1 MCGLITYRVNGDEC
15 EIITLDSTIQGYGIG
30 TELIN
35 KVIEIAELRKCRR
48 VWLITTNDNIDAIKF
63 YQKRKFDLIN
73 IHKNMVLEARK
84 IKPQIP
90 QYGYYGIEI
99 KHELEFEYNLRI

>member
-1 MCGLITYRVNGDEC
+1 MCGLITYKISDDEC
-15 EIITLDSTIQGYGIG
+15 EIITLDSTSEGCGIG

-35 KVIEIAELRKCRR
+35 RVVGIAELHKCRR
-48 VWLITTNDNIDAIKF
+48 VWLITTNDNVDAIRF
-63 YQKRKFDLIN
+63 YQKRMFDLVN

-90 QYGYYGIEI
+90 TYGYYGIEI
-99 KHELEFEYNLRI
+99 KHELEFEYNL